1 MANADPTLPDVD
13 PPSPRDPTLTPA
25 EPTSASVDPKWGST
39 GPKPADVA
47 PPPSRDLAATPGGPA
62 LTSGG
67 LPSPSAAPEPPPP
80 APAQRRPRP
89 AAAILGRG
97 GGRGGPVAMGRVS
110 MATPGAPTA
119 AESPRPLPWRCART
133 AAPAS
138 ASAGQWEGGT
148 AHFRPLTSGLSDFRC
163 FFSGFRSERGAIAAR
178 PSPRFDH
185 STSGYT
191 VFRFRWSHGDGLA
204 FPAHPLLGNRAPFFP
219 TFPAFCPKINSGNRS
234 EILPP
239 PTPLNSPHS
248 RPISHLILPAQDL
261 RFAQNPIKFPQ
272 IHLSAPNFS
281 HFSPSFLPK
290 PLRTPEFPPVYHPL
304 CERAPY
310 FRSPPLLSSLW

>member
-148 AHFRPLTSGLSDFRC
+148 AHFRPLTSGFSDFRC
-163 FFSGFRSERGAIAAR
+163 FFSGFRSERGRYCRATVPAVRPFDFRLHRFPFPVEPWRRPRVSRPPVAR
-178 PSPRFDH
+178 QPGPILPHIPRF
-185 STSGYT
+185 
-191 VFRFRWSHGDGLA
+191 
-204 FPAHPLLGNRAPFFP
+204 
-219 TFPAFCPKINSGNRS
+219 
-234 EILPP
+234 LP
-239 PTPLNSPHS
+239 
-248 RPISHLILPAQDL
+248 
-261 RFAQNPIKFPQ
+261 QNQ
-272 IHLSAPNFS
+272 HR
-281 HFSPSFLPK
+281 K
-290 PLRTPEFPPVYHPL
+290 PLRNSAPPHPSQFTPHSPNFPPYSPRSGPSICPKSHQISPNPPQL
-304 CERAPY
+304 PQFLPFLPQFPSKAPQDP
-310 FRSPPLLSSLW
+310 RISPRLPPAL